1 MKSEVYCYASVQ
13 LQAAKRKIMS
23 VIVEGTIT
31 TVTQAL
37 SQSNSQSVSQSVSQS
52 RLHAKMANGSDSEMR
67 QINATWQPK
76 AIELKRNES
85 SCKTLEA

>member
-37 SQSNSQSVSQSVSQS
+37 SQAVSQSVSQS

-76 AIELKRNES
+76 TNRNETKRIELRIS
-85 SCKTLEA
+85 

>member
-37 SQSNSQSVSQSVSQS
+37 SQSVSQS

-67 QINATWQPK
+67 QINTAWQPK

>member
-31 TVTQAL
+31 KVTQAL
-37 SQSNSQSVSQSVSQS
+37 SQSVSQSVSQS

-67 QINATWQPK
+67 QINTAWQPK

>member
-37 SQSNSQSVSQSVSQS
+37 SQSNSQSISQSVTI
-52 RLHAKMANGSDSEMR
+52 A
-67 QINATWQPK
+67 
-76 AIELKRNES
+76 
-85 SCKTLEA
+85 C

>member
-37 SQSNSQSVSQSVSQS
+37 SHSARQSVNQSVSHDCMLKWRTEVI
-52 RLHAKMANGSDSEMR
+52 AKCD
-67 QINATWQPK
+67 K
-76 AIELKRNES
+76 
-85 SCKTLEA
+85 